1 MIDTSFVQQS
11 YTNLQLSFRGAE
23 RQAPSV
29 LSLALQFSA
38 VMRVKATDG
47 THSSK
52 MGTEDRLN
60 LIIAEFHSHP
70 GMISKF
76 HLDEQK
82 QKAVLHLLVGTT
94 PETRAAMQMHL
105 NWHKWKE
112 CAFSSDL
119 LKSSRWLLSAFPK
132 NVKSNFKKLLTVTPD
147 VQEAFIENHI
157 ATFNSKTKRVKASV
171 RSKHRP
177 TLGEWDK
184 MVDYT
189 CVMFHAAEEAAIF
202 WSEHESKKLEAVR
215 SVHSAFMARR

>member
-82 QKAVLHLLVGTT
+82 QKGCLTPFGGDDTRNQSRHANAPELAQVEGMRVLQRPAEVVTVAVV
-94 PETRAAMQMHL
+94 
-105 NWHKWKE
+105 
-112 CAFSSDL
+112 S
-119 LKSSRWLLSAFPK
+119 FPQK
-132 NVKSNFKKLLTVTPD
+132 CEKQF
-147 VQEAFIENHI
+147 QEALDCDP
-157 ATFNSKTKRVKASV
+157 RCP
-171 RSKHRP
+171 RS
-177 TLGEWDK
+177 
-184 MVDYT
+184 
-189 CVMFHAAEEAAIF
+189 FH
-202 WSEHESKKLEAVR
+202 
-215 SVHSAFMARR
+215 